1 MIPFLTVFDPDEE
14 IKNTVRIHFIASAP
28 DLQFGQASAY
38 IVATL
43 QRLGPREL
51 RRESIFRGLTLGHV
65 IGLRL
70 QQFEMAFPRLLHLL
84 AHHPDFARTHESA
97 VGMSKFAKFVPGTF
111 QC

>member
-14 IKNTVRIHFIASAP
+14 IKNIVRIPFTDSLP
-28 DLQFGQASAY
+28 DLQLGQASAY

-51 RRESIFRGLTLGHV
+51 KHKPVFHRLTIGHV

-70 QQFEMAFPRLLHLL
+70 QQFEVAFPRLLHLL

-97 VGMSKFAKFVPGTF
+97 VGMSKFAKIVPGMF
-111 QC
+111 QY

>member
-14 IKNTVRIHFIASAP
+14 IKNIVRILFVASVP
-28 DLQFGQASAY
+28 DLQLGQASAY

-43 QRLGPREL
+43 QRLGPREWKHKPGFH
-51 RRESIFRGLTLGHV
+51 RLTVGHV

-84 AHHPDFARTHESA
+84 AHHPDFTVTHEGL
-97 VGMSKFAKFVPGTF
+97 VGMSRLAKFVPGTF
-111 QC
+111 QH